1 MKPVTVAVTV
11 ALYLAALF
19 FISWRTS
26 RRGDNATFFTGGRRT
41 PWLVAALAMVG
52 AAISGVTF
60 ISVPG
65 SVAQSGFS
73 YLQMVAGFIVGNIVI
88 AYVLVPMFYRL
99 NVISLYQYLD
109 DRFGSGSYAT
119 GAWFFFISKM
129 TGAALRAFL
138 ICAVLQ
144 TLVFGPCGIPFVVNV
159 ALMMALVWLYTR
171 RGGVRSV
178 IGTDLLKTF
187 CLVGSVALC
196 IVFMMRELG
205 IGIGEAVWQVS
216 SHDYSRTLFL
226 DDVHD
231 GRFFWKQFLAGI
243 FMAIA
248 MTGLDQDMMQRTLSC
263 RNPREAQKNIVI
275 SILLQAVVIA
285 MFLFL
290 GVLFYIYLAG
300 KGITHPAG
308 ALFPMTDAAGAAAI
322 GDSDEVFASAATQS
336 GLPLAVGVLFVLGLI
351 SSTYSAAGS
360 ALTALTTSFTV
371 DIMHGTKRYDEER
384 LTRVRKRVHGAM
396 AVTMG
401 IFILIFD
408 ACKNTS
414 LIDMV
419 YTLASYTY
427 GPILGMFAFGILS
440 RRRPADRYVPIAAV
454 VGVALCLVLQLN
466 SERWFGG
473 YRFSYEILLLNAFF
487 TAVGMWL
494 LSLKRSVAQ

>member
-11 ALYLAALF
+11 ALYLAVLF

-41 PWLVAALAMVG
+41 PWFVAALAMVG

-73 YLQMVAGFIVGNIVI
+73 YLQMVAGFIIGNIVI
-88 AYVLVPMFYRL
+88 AYVLIPMFYRL

-109 DRFGSGSYAT
+109 DRFGTGSYAT

-144 TLVFGPCGIPFVVNV
+144 TLVFEPYGVPFVVNV

-187 CLVGSVALC
+187 CLVGSVVLC

-205 IGIGEAVWQVS
+205 IGLGEAFGQVAA
-216 SHDYSRTLFL
+216 HDYSRTLFL
-226 DDVHD
+226 DDAHD
-231 GRFFWKQFLAGI
+231 GRFFWKQFVAGI

-263 RNPREAQKNIVI
+263 RNPRGAQKNLVI
-275 SILLQAVVIA
+275 SILLQAVVIS

-300 KGITHPAG
+300 RGITHPSG
-308 ALFPMTDAAGAAAI
+308 ALFPMTYAACAVSVA
-322 GDSDEVFASAATQS
+322 DSDDVFAYV
-336 GLPLAVGVLFVLGLI
+336 VGVLFVLGLV

-371 DIMHGTKRYDEER
+371 DIMHGTKRYDDMR
-384 LTRVRKRVHGAM
+384 LTRVRKRVHVAM

-440 RRRPADRYVPIAAV
+440 RRRPADRYVPVAAV
-454 VGVALCLVLQLN
+454 VGVVLCLVLQLN

-473 YRFSYEILLLNAFF
+473 YRFSYEILLLNALF

-494 LSLKRSVAQ
+494 LSLKKRIAE

>member
-11 ALYLAALF
+11 ALYLAVLF

-26 RRGDNATFFTGGRRT
+26 RRGDNDTFFTGGRRT
-41 PWLVAALAMVG
+41 PWFVAALAMVG

-73 YLQMVAGFIVGNIVI
+73 YLQMVAGFIIGNIVI
-88 AYVLVPMFYRL
+88 AYVLIPMFYRL

-109 DRFGSGSYAT
+109 DRFGTGSYAT

-144 TLVFGPCGIPFVVNV
+144 TLVFEPYGVPFMVNV

-187 CLVGSVALC
+187 CLVGSVVLC

-205 IGIGEAVWQVS
+205 IGLGEAFGQVAA
-216 SHDYSRTLFL
+216 HDYSRTLFL
-226 DDVHD
+226 DDARD
-231 GRFFWKQFLAGI
+231 GRFFWKQFVAGI

-263 RNPREAQKNIVI
+263 RNPREAQKNLVI
-275 SILLQAVVIA
+275 SILLQAVVIS

-300 KGITHPAG
+300 RGITHPSG
-308 ALFPMTDAAGAAAI
+308 ALFPMTDAAGA
-322 GDSDEVFASAATQS
+322 DSDDVFAYVATQS
-336 GLPLAVGVLFVLGLI
+336 GLPLVVGVLFVLGLV

-371 DIMHGTKRYDEER
+371 DIMHGTKRYDDMR
-384 LTRVRKRVHGAM
+384 LTRVRKRVHVAM

-440 RRRPADRYVPIAAV
+440 RRRPADRYVPVAAV
-454 VGVALCLVLQLN
+454 VGVVLCLVLQLN

-473 YRFSYEILLLNAFF
+473 YRFSYEILLLNALF

-494 LSLKRSVAQ
+494 LSLKKRIAE